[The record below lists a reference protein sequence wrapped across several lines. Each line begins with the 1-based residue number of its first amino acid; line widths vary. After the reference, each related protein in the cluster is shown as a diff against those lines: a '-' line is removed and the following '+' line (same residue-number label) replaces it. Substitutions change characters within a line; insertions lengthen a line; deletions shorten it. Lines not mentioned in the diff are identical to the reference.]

1 MEQSIYYWILD
12 IGIMYRKGGGRS
24 GFWRIG
30 ERKEL
35 LREVDFW
42 LSVLDMIAEERKG
55 IDCSKQFWK
64 EFTALCKRGNCPNYQ
79 RILQKKEDISNC
91 KDIFMPDK
99 EHEAK
104 IHQLLQYFLLE
115 VQKSLHDFDGKARAY
130 KLLYGIHN
138 LPKAMHGKWVLGEYY
153 PNLSYYDALCYSE
166 SFIKKYGRLE

>member
-64 EFTALCKRGNCPNYQ
+64 EFTALCKRGNCSNYQ
-79 RILQKKEDISNC
+79 RILQKKEDILNC
-91 KDIFMPDK
+91 KDIFMSDK

-115 VQKSLHDFDGKARAY
+115 VQKVCTILTEKPC
-130 KLLYGIHN
+130 L
-138 LPKAMHGKWVLGEYY
+138 
-153 PNLSYYDALCYSE
+153 
-166 SFIKKYGRLE
+166 

>member
-64 EFTALCKRGNCPNYQ
+64 EFTALCKRGNCSNYQ

-104 IHQLLQYFLLE
+104 IHQLLQYFCW
-115 VQKSLHDFDGKARAY
+115 RY
-130 KLLYGIHN
+130 KKVCTILTEKPVPIN
-138 LPKAMHGKWVLGEYY
+138 CCTEYIIFLRQCTENGY
-153 PNLSYYDALCYSE
+153 
-166 SFIKKYGRLE
+166 

>member
-64 EFTALCKRGNCPNYQ
+64 EFTALCKRGNCSNYQ
-79 RILQKKEDISNC
+79 RILQKKEDILNC

-99 EHEAK
+99 
-104 IHQLLQYFLLE
+104 
-115 VQKSLHDFDGKARAY
+115 
-130 KLLYGIHN
+130 
-138 LPKAMHGKWVLGEYY
+138 
-153 PNLSYYDALCYSE
+153 
-166 SFIKKYGRLE
+166 